1 MNKLKLVVQR
11 EYKTR
16 IQKKSFLLLSILSPF
31 IIAGLIIAPILIQQ
45 STFKQKTVLIVDNT
59 LALGDLLEKNK
70 SSKYI
75 KYVQMPFEASI
86 EYVANR
92 YENSKDTMVLHLNK
106 NFGVISNSPGQL
118 YNNGHPGPGIM
129 KIIKNDCFDLF
140 RKIQVYKITNL
151 NLEQVDQRLGDAC
164 DIQYEGQGIDP
175 EVKAYVS
182 LAGGLLMYLL
192 VLIYGVQVMKGV
204 LEEKTNKIVEII
216 LSSIKPVKL
225 MWGKIIGIGLV
236 GITQFSI
243 IIVASITIFII
254 VQSVL
259 DIDTSKIVNDQIMI
273 MDTKGKL
280 VNAEIPML
288 TSQELDTVYAIE
300 SLQSFLPAFLLVM
313 PFLFIGGFLLY
324 ASFFA
329 TIGSAANPDTET
341 QQYILPITVPIL
353 VSMII
358 SFTIIDNPNS
368 DLVYYASIFPL
379 TSPIV
384 MASRLPFINWA
395 TDWWQVATA
404 IILLFGCVFLSTRFA
419 AKVYKTAILMYGQK
433 LSYRNIWKWF
443 KQSNS

>member
-31 IIAGLIIAPILIQQ
+31 VIAGLIIAPILIQE

-70 SSKYI
+70 SSRYI
-75 KYVQMPFEASI
+75 NYIHMPFESTI
-86 EYVANR
+86 EEVADK

-118 YNNGHPGPGIM
+118 FNNGHPGPGVM

-140 RKIQVYKITNL
+140 RKIQVYRITNL

-175 EVKAYVS
+175 EIKAYVS

-192 VLIYGVQVMKGV
+192 VLTYGVQVMKGV

-236 GITQFSI
+236 GMTQFAI
-243 IIVASITIFII
+243 IITASVTIFSF

-259 DIDTSKIVNDQIMI
+259 DIDASKIVNNQIMM
-273 MDTKGKL
+273 MDAKGKL
-280 VNAEIPML
+280 VSADIPLL
-288 TSQELDTVYAIE
+288 TTEELDTVYAIE
-300 SLQSFLPAFLLVM
+300 SLQSFLPSFLLVM

-324 ASFFA
+324 SSFFA

-353 VSMII
+353 ISMII
-358 SFTIIDNPNS
+358 SFTVIENPYS

-384 MASRLPFINWA
+384 MASRLPFINW
-395 TDWWQVATA
+395 TEEWWQVVTA
-404 IILLFGCVFLSTRFA
+404 VVLLLSCVWFSTRFA

-433 LSYRNIWKWF
+433 LSYSNIWKWF